1 MHPAGGS
8 VALPDKEGRERERGL
23 SAVRTDSAVSTEKV
37 AVCELGENA
46 RQPPSRPHLG
56 LGRPGTVGERRPRV
70 QPPRL
75 RAELQQPELRPRCV
89 FLAREQEL
97 REVGK
102 GPDASATMSRAGRTR
117 TPPPKCGRRSPP
129 ASF

>member
-56 LGRPGTVGERRPRV
+56 LGRPRV
-70 QPPRL
+70 QPPGL